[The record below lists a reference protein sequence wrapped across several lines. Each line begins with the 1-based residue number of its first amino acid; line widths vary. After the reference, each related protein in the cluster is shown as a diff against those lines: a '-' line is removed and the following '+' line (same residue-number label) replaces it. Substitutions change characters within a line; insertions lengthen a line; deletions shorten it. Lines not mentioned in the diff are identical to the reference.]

1 VAVMVALAVFV
12 SYPNHLSDAAVMV
25 MLAVFA
31 SSPNSLNHGGLWIS
45 RILLKPDH
53 S

>member
-1 VAVMVALAVFV
+1 MVALAVFV

-31 SSPNSLNHGGLWIS
+31 SSPIRLTTVDFGYHGFC
-45 RILLKPDH
+45 
-53 S
+53 

>member
-31 SSPNSLNHGGLWIS
+31 SSPIRLTTVDFGYHGFC
-45 RILLKPDH
+45 
-53 S
+53 

>member
-1 VAVMVALAVFV
+1 VAVVVALAVFV
-12 SYPNHLSDAAVMV
+12 SSPNHLSDAAVMV

-31 SSPNSLNHGGLWIS
+31 SSHSLNHGGLRIS